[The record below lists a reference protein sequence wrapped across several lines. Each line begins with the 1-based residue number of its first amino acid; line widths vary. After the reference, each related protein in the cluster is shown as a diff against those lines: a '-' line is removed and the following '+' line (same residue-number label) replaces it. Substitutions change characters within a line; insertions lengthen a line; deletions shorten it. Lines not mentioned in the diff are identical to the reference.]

1 MRIGIAFPV
10 IVFIVAVV
18 FLAWFIL
25 SGYANQDLNLS
36 EEFHL
41 TDGAGMHS
49 DWAGWCVY
57 VSYKR

>member
-25 SGYANQDLNLS
+25 SGYANPGS
-36 EEFHL
+36 
-41 TDGAGMHS
+41 
-49 DWAGWCVY
+49 
-57 VSYKR
+57 

>member
-25 SGYANQDLNLS
+25 SGYVILTL
-36 EEFHL
+36 HL
-41 TDGAGMHS
+41 RTAF
-49 DWAGWCVY
+49 
-57 VSYKR
+57 VS